1 MGSMVGSGIPSLLCS
16 WSEYFAGSDN
26 EGPETVLT
34 NSPAVFFLIL

>member
-1 MGSMVGSGIPSLLCS
+1 MVGSGIPSLLCS

>member
-1 MGSMVGSGIPSLLCS
+1 MVGSGIPSSLCS
-16 WSEYFAGSDN
+16 WSEYFAGSD